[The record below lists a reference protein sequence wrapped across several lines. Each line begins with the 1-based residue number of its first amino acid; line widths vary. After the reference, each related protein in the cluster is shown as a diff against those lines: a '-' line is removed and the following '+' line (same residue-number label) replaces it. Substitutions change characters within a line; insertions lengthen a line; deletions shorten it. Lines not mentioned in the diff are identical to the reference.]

1 MPPAPQRSDVN
12 RGVAWI
18 GLASAL
24 VGILDFAAILII
36 LKFWLS
42 PTDYGIA
49 TKALWIFPILDLA
62 TDLGLSAA
70 VIQRDDHDDAKISTV
85 FWLNLSSA
93 ALLFGLLVILAPLAA
108 THLYGHK
115 VVGYMLIAYGSKLLW
130 QNVYFIP
137 IALMRRELRFKE
149 LSIIRIFA
157 NIAEFA
163 GKVGFAAAGF
173 GVWCFVLGPLCRVV
187 VTGVGAQLRHPWRP
201 KLVLRLRDAKDYAS
215 FGLKTSGSQMLFHF
229 YTNIDYPIVGYY
241 FGDAAL
247 GVYRVAY
254 EIALEPVRVISHV
267 IVDIAFPTFAKLRY
281 AKDKLIAQF
290 LSFTRLN
297 LITVMTYSALVLV
310 AAPDFIAV
318 FFPKYQA
325 AEEAVR
331 ILCVVAVLRAV
342 SYVVPP
348 LLDGTGYPSRTV
360 VYTATAAIALPI
372 SYIVGARL
380 LGDQVGFV
388 SVAWAWAVGYP
399 IAFAVLAW
407 MALGV
412 LDLPLRAYLGAIVS
426 VTACVALGALAGW
439 GVHLA
444 IASRTGAGLTLLA
457 TTITIVGVT
466 GLALAYG
473 LGLSPRTAMR
483 ALKDEQPVPVSTDAE
498 PPAAAPG

>member
-1 MPPAPQRSDVN
+1 M
-12 RGVAWI
+12 
-18 GLASAL
+18 
-24 VGILDFAAILII
+24 
-36 LKFWLS
+36 
-42 PTDYGIA
+42 
-49 TKALWIFPILDLA
+49 
-62 TDLGLSAA
+62 
-70 VIQRDDHDDAKISTV
+70 
-85 FWLNLSSA
+85 
-93 ALLFGLLVILAPLAA
+93 
-108 THLYGHK
+108 
-115 VVGYMLIAYGSKLLW
+115 
-130 QNVYFIP
+130 
-137 IALMRRELRFKE
+137 
-149 LSIIRIFA
+149 
-157 NIAEFA
+157 
-163 GKVGFAAAGF
+163 
-173 GVWCFVLGPLCRVV
+173 
-187 VTGVGAQLRHPWRP
+187 
-201 KLVLRLRDAKDYAS
+201 
-215 FGLKTSGSQMLFHF
+215 
-229 YTNIDYPIVGYY
+229 
-241 FGDAAL
+241 
-247 GVYRVAY
+247 
-254 EIALEPVRVISHV
+254 
-267 IVDIAFPTFAKLRY
+267 
-281 AKDKLIAQF
+281 
-290 LSFTRLN
+290 
-297 LITVMTYSALVLV
+297 
-310 AAPDFIAV
+310 
-318 FFPKYQA
+318 
-325 AEEAVR
+325 
-331 ILCVVAVLRAV
+331 VAVLRAV

-444 IASRTGAGLTLLA
+444 IAARTGAGLTLLA